1 MPSPGAAAVSLLC
14 VALPP
19 VPAHPLQKEPLR
31 TARTT
36 RYLPDHSKPGTE
48 LGNRTLAQHVTQ
60 HFKVK
65 EKAVRNRQKL
75 RHTLIMQSTQFNRSK
90 LLILWF
96 FQLKIMSGWA
106 ASNTVGS
113 RDVSVGQ

>member
-1 MPSPGAAAVSLLC
+1 MPSPGTAAVSLLR

-19 VPAHPLQKEPLR
+19 VPTHPLQRETLS

-75 RHTLIMQSTQFNRSK
+75 RHTLLMQSTQFNRSK
-90 LLILWF
+90 PLILRF
-96 FQLKIMSGWA
+96 FQLKITGVAGPLQILSALEMYL
-106 ASNTVGS
+106 
-113 RDVSVGQ
+113 